1 MIFAICHNV
10 LGFADPSSS
19 ASELVNMYEATL
31 RKLRASA
38 VTNLSRI
45 PHDQQ
50 EAQNILSSIKTDG
63 QSSRPFTFLFFF
75 EVSVIF
81 N

>member
-1 MIFAICHNV
+1 M

-38 VTNLSRI
+38 VTNLSGI

-50 EAQNILSSIKTDG
+50 EAQNILSSIKTEG
-63 QSSRPFTFLFFF
+63 QLSRAFTFKQYKWASSKKILF
-75 EVSVIF
+75 
-81 N
+81 